1 MKFLKLRSII
11 QFGNAS
17 KDKILVQKMDEE
29 DRTSLSYTSF
39 GDDLILHIPST
50 SIITN
55 YKD

>member
-1 MKFLKLRSII
+1 MKSLKLRSII

-17 KDKILVQKMDEE
+17 KDKMLIQKLDEK
-29 DRTSLSYTSF
+29 DRISLSDIPF

>member
-17 KDKILVQKMDEE
+17 KDKILVQKLDEK
-29 DRTSLSYTSF
+29 DRISLSDIPF

>member
-17 KDKILVQKMDEE
+17 KDKILVQKLDEK
-29 DRTSLSYTSF
+29 DRIFLSDILF
-39 GDDLILHIPST
+39 GDDLILYIPST

>member
-17 KDKILVQKMDEE
+17 KDKMLVQKLDEK
-29 DRTSLSYTSF
+29 DRISLSDILF